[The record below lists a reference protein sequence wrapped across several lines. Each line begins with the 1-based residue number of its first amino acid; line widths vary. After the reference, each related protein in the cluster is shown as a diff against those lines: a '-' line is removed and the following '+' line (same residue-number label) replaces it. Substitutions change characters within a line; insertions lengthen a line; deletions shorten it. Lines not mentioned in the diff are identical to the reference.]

1 MKTKKFVIGDLM
13 TERGKVINLGDDFEC
28 VLSAS
33 VWYNTKTTGSLFK
46 KNESPSG
53 DVDWFALPQNVEIT
67 ARGGAYGNEMFDC
80 VAEIL

>member
-46 KNESPSG
+46 KMNL
-53 DVDWFALPQNVEIT
+53 LPVMSIGLPF
-67 ARGGAYGNEMFDC
+67 RKM
-80 VAEIL
+80 